1 MAPVARQLARQDGVL
16 EPIQTATTLDGQ
28 VEELRALLES
38 AADLPVLLVGY
49 SWGAWLAYILAAR
62 HPSLVSKLVLV
73 SSGPFEAQYVAQ
85 LGQTRMGR
93 LTPDERAEFEAALA
107 ALGDP
112 QAAGKDAHL
121 RRLGELAH
129 KADSYDP
136 LPDECR
142 DGDRVDVGGDV
153 YQGVWQAAAEMRRTG
168 ELLALARQIACP
180 VTAIHGDHDPHP
192 AEGVRAPLSAHLA
205 QFTFHLL
212 ERCGH
217 TPWQERHARE
227 SFYCVLR
234 RELDG

>member
-1 MAPVARQLARQDGVL
+1 
-16 EPIQTATTLDGQ
+16 
-28 VEELRALLES
+28 
-38 AADLPVLLVGY
+38 
-49 SWGAWLAYILAAR
+49 
-62 HPSLVSKLVLV
+62 
-73 SSGPFEAQYVAQ
+73 
-85 LGQTRMGR
+85 MGR
-93 LTPDERAEFEAALA
+93 LSPDERAEFDAALA

-129 KADSYDP
+129 KADNYDP

-142 DGDRVDVGGDV
+142 DGDRVNVSGDA
-153 YQGVWQAAAEMRRTG
+153 YQGVWHAAAEMRRTG
-168 ELLALARQIACP
+168 ELLALARQIRCP

-192 AEGVRAPLSAHLA
+192 AEGVRAPLAAHLA

-227 SFYCVLR
+227 AFYGVLR
-234 RELDG
+234 RELDV